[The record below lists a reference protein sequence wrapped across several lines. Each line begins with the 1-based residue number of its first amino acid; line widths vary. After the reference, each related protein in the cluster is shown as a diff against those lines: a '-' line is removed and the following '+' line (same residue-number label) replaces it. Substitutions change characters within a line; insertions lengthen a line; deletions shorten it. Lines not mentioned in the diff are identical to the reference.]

1 MNFPVPNS
9 YPLTRAYIE
18 FERQS
23 IPFAAI
29 KLNISMQKWNRQEC
43 DEIVE
48 DNYRSENDVVF
59 KNQDEYVILMQD
71 TPLEVAEAA
80 TYRLRKR
87 LGQLSTF
94 SKKIGDINPIQASAH
109 ILGSSQ
115 GTDKLLVRYLD
126 LSPQVSFKAQTESVQ
141 PNLNEYLKWQEGSV
155 NINTQFTQRIK
166 TSGM

>member
-1 MNFPVPNS
+1 MNFPVPHS
-9 YPLTRAYIE
+9 YPLTRAYVD

-29 KLNISMQKWNRQEC
+29 KLNISMQHWNKQEC

-71 TPLEVAEAA
+71 TTLEVAEAA

-87 LGQLSTF
+87 LGQLSPF

-109 ILGSSQ
+109 ILGS
-115 GTDKLLVRYLD
+115 TKENNKLLVRYLD
-126 LSPQVSFKAQTESVQ
+126 LSPQFGFKAQTESVQ
-141 PNLNEYLKWQEGSV
+141 PNLNEYLKWQDGPR
-155 NINTQFTQRIK
+155 NMNKQFTQRINIK
-166 TSGM
+166 I

>member
-1 MNFPVPNS
+1 MNFPVPHS
-9 YPLTRAYIE
+9 YPLTRAYVD

-71 TPLEVAEAA
+71 TTLEVAEAA
-80 TYRLRKR
+80 TYRLQKR

-115 GTDKLLVRYLD
+115 ATEKLLVRYLD
-126 LSPQVSFKAQTESVQ
+126 LSPQVSFRAQTESVR
-141 PNLNEYLKWQEGSV
+141 PNLNEYFKWQDRPGNMNS
-155 NINTQFTQRIK
+155 QFTQRINIK
-166 TSGM
+166 V

>member
-1 MNFPVPNS
+1 MNFPVPHS

-18 FERQS
+18 FERQN
-23 IPFAAI
+23 IPFAAV

-80 TYRLRKR
+80 TCRLRKR
-87 LGQLSTF
+87 LGRLSTF
-94 SKKIGDINPIQASAH
+94 SKKIGDLNPIQASAH
-109 ILGSSQ
+109 ILGSIQ

-126 LSPQVSFKAQTESVQ
+126 LSPPVSFRAQTESVR
-141 PNLNEYLKWQEGSV
+141 PNLNEYLKWQAGPG
-155 NINTQFTQRIK
+155 NMNNQFTQRINIK
-166 TSGM
+166 I

>member
-1 MNFPVPNS
+1 MNFPVPHS
-9 YPLTRAYIE
+9 YPLTRAYVD

-48 DNYRSENDVVF
+48 DNFRSENDVVF
-59 KNQDEYVILMQD
+59 KKQDEYVILMQD
-71 TPLEVAEAA
+71 TTLEVAEAA

-87 LGQLSTF
+87 LGQWSRF
-94 SKKIGDINPIQASAH
+94 SKKIGDINTIQASAH

-115 GTDKLLVRYLD
+115 GTEKLLVRYLD
-126 LSPQVSFKAQTESVQ
+126 LSPQVSFRAQTESVL
-141 PNLNEYLKWQEGSV
+141 PNLNEYSKWQGGPGKTH
-155 NINTQFTQRIK
+155 NQFLQRINIK
-166 TSGM
+166 I

>member
-1 MNFPVPNS
+1 MNFPVPHS
-9 YPLTRAYIE
+9 YPLTRAYVD
-18 FERQS
+18 FERHS

-29 KLNISMQKWNRQEC
+29 KLNISMQKWNRQAC

-71 TPLEVAEAA
+71 TTLEVAEAA

-94 SKKIGDINPIQASAH
+94 SKKKEIAIQFRH
-109 ILGSSQ
+109 RR
-115 GTDKLLVRYLD
+115 TY
-126 LSPQVSFKAQTESVQ
+126 
-141 PNLNEYLKWQEGSV
+141 
-155 NINTQFTQRIK
+155 
-166 TSGM
+166 

>member
-1 MNFPVPNS
+1 MNFPVPHS
-9 YPLTRAYIE
+9 YPLTRAYVD

-29 KLNISMQKWNRQEC
+29 KLYISMQKWNRQEC

-71 TPLEVAEAA
+71 TTLEVAEAA

-115 GTDKLLVRYLD
+115 GAEELLVRYLD
-126 LSPQVSFKAQTESVQ
+126 LTPQVGFRAQTEIVR
-141 PNLNEYLKWQEGSV
+141 PDPNEYLKWQDGSGMT
-155 NINTQFTQRIK
+155 NNQFTQRINIK
-166 TSGM
+166 I

>member
-1 MNFPVPNS
+1 MNFPVSHS
-9 YPLTRAYIE
+9 YPLTRAYVE

-29 KLNISMQKWNRQEC
+29 KLNISMQKWNKQEC
-43 DEIVE
+43 DEIVA

-71 TPLEVAEAA
+71 TTLEIAEAA

-109 ILGSSQ
+109 ILGSSH

-126 LSPQVSFKAQTESVQ
+126 LSPQVGFKAQSESVR
-141 PNLNEYLKWQEGSV
+141 PNLNEYLKWQDGPG
-155 NINTQFTQRIK
+155 NTNNQFTQRINIK
-166 TSGM
+166 I

>member
-1 MNFPVPNS
+1 MNFPVPSS
-9 YPLTRAYIE
+9 YPLTRAYVD
-18 FERQS
+18 FERHG

-29 KLNISMQKWNRQEC
+29 KLKISMQKSNRQEC

-71 TPLEVAEAA
+71 TTLEVAEAA

-115 GTDKLLVRYLD
+115 GTEKLLVRYLD
-126 LSPQVSFKAQTESVQ
+126 LSPQVSFRAQTESVP
-141 PNLNEYLKWQEGSV
+141 PNLNEYLKWQDRPG
-155 NINTQFTQRIK
+155 NINNQFTQRINIK
-166 TSGM
+166 I

>member
-9 YPLTRAYIE
+9 YPLTRAYVD

-29 KLNISMQKWNRQEC
+29 KLNISLQKWNKQEC

-80 TYRLRKR
+80 TYRLRRR
-87 LGQLSTF
+87 LGQLSPF

-109 ILGSSQ
+109 ILGSTQ
-115 GTDKLLVRYLD
+115 GGGKLRVRYLD
-126 LSPQVSFKAQTESVQ
+126 LSPQVRFKAQTESVR
-141 PNLNEYLKWQEGSV
+141 PNFSEYLKWQDGPGSTD
-155 NINTQFTQRIK
+155 NPFTQRINIK
-166 TSGM
+166 I